1 MLMKHKQMNAFQSEL
16 SKDGSVGLDIRQLKH
31 IETRFSQIGAAKVT
45 AENKERVSNLK
56 FEASFPRR
64 SNTLKMYN

>member
-1 MLMKHKQMNAFQSEL
+1 MLMKHKQIDAFHSEL
-16 SKDGSVGLDIRQLKH
+16 SKDGSVGLDIRRLKH
-31 IETRFSQIGAAKVT
+31 IETRFSQIGAAKA

-64 SNTLKMYN
+64 SNTLKIYN